1 MYKLIIS
8 IFMFM
13 FLTSSIFAE
22 DKVTSWNDILKAN
35 EAPENWLTHHCTLD
49 GQRYSRLDSINKN
62 NVSNLNVKW
71 THAIGG
77 IEGGGMWDHGGL
89 EGTPIVEDGFIYV
102 TDGWGSIY
110 KLDIR
115 NNGKLVWKMNP
126 ETDRDYAGAITC
138 CGIDNRG
145 AAFWNDKIISHT
157 LDGRLIVTNKGTG
170 EIEQDITLA
179 DPAVSEV
186 ITAAAFVIKDSAIT
200 GVSGAEYG
208 IRGWLN
214 STNLNTGKR
223 NWRTYT
229 IPAPGEPGSETWK
242 QGPESHSSDAWKHG
256 GGSTWVVGSY
266 DAELNL
272 IYWGVGNPGPDWD
285 NEYRPGDNLYSN
297 SVLALDADSG
307 KIKWHFQY
315 TPNDPYDYDGVNE
328 QTLVDTKIF
337 GKETKAVLHADRNGF
352 AYALDRTT
360 GQFLWGTPFVE
371 QLDWTIG
378 LDKYSGLPMDY
389 DENSD
394 VQRYVDSTN
403 ASRAKPEG
411 LSCPGNMGGKN
422 WPPTAYDP
430 ERNTYYI
437 PVIES
442 CALHVN
448 VPQEKEWAPREFWL
462 GGAPKM
468 GPVITGSVT
477 AMDVNTGTVTGKY
490 DMKYPNL
497 GGLLATKGGLVFTA
511 EPDGK
516 VVALDSDTLKELW
529 SFNTNTGINAP
540 PITFSVDGKQYVAI
554 LAGLG
559 GAWPKWFVATTPGLE
574 KVLAGGQQLFV
585 FGL

>member
-22 DKVTSWNDILKAN
+22 DTVTSWNDILKAN
-35 EAPENWLTHHCTLD
+35 EAPENWLTHHGTLD

>member
-35 EAPENWLTHHCTLD
+35 EAPENWLTHHGTLD

>member
-35 EAPENWLTHHCTLD
+35 EAPENWLTHHGTLD

-360 GQFLWGTPFVE
+360 GQFLWGTPFVK

>member
-35 EAPENWLTHHCTLD
+35 EAPENWLTHHGTLD

-223 NWRTYT
+223 NWRTCT

-516 VVALDSDTLKELW
+516 VLALDSDTLKELW

>member
-1 MYKLIIS
+1 
-8 IFMFM
+8 MFM

-35 EAPENWLTHHCTLD
+35 EAPENWLTHHGTLD

>member
-1 MYKLIIS
+1 MFKYLIF
-8 IFMFM
+8 IFI
-13 FLTSSIFAE
+13 FLSFTTNGFTE
-22 DKVTSWNDILKAN
+22 DNITSWDDILKSKN
-35 EAPENWLTHHCTLD
+35 TPENWLTHHGSID
-49 GQRYSRLDSINKN
+49 GQRYSRLDTINKN
-62 NVSNLNVKW
+62 NVGKLQVKW
-71 THAIGG
+71 THAIEG
-77 IEGGGMWDHGGL
+77 IEGGGIWEHGGL
-89 EGTPIVEDGFIYV
+89 EGTPIVEDGFIYI
-102 TDGWGSIY
+102 TDGWGSVY
-110 KLDIR
+110 KLDVR
-115 NNGKLVWKMNP
+115 NNGKKVWKMNP
-126 ETDRDYAGAITC
+126 ETDHDYPGAITC

-145 AAFWNDKIISHT
+145 VALWNDKVISHT
-157 LDGRLIVTNKGTG
+157 LDGRLIITNKVTG
-170 EIEQDITLA
+170 SIEKDIQLA
-179 DPAVSEV
+179 DAAISEV
-186 ITAAAFVIKDSAIT
+186 ITAAAFVVKDSAIT

-214 STNLNTGKR
+214 STNLNSGER

-328 QTLVDTKIF
+328 QTLVDAKVF

-360 GQFLWGTPFVE
+360 GRFLWGTPFVK

-378 LDKYSGLPMDY
+378 LDKYSGRPMDY

-468 GPVITGSVT
+468 GPIITGSVT

-497 GGLLATKGGLVFTA
+497 GGLLATKGGLIFTA

-516 VVALDSDTLKELW
+516 VIALDSDSLKELW

-559 GAWPKWFVATTPGLE
+559 GAWPKWFISTTPGLE
-574 KVLAGGQQLFV
+574 KVPVGGQQLFV

>member
-35 EAPENWLTHHCTLD
+35 EAPENWLTHHGTLD

-110 KLDIR
+110 KLDVR

-403 ASRAKPEG
+403 ASRAKPQG

>member
-1 MYKLIIS
+1 MFKYLIF
-8 IFMFM
+8 IFT
-13 FLTSSIFAE
+13 FLSFTNNGFTE
-22 DKVTSWNDILKAN
+22 DNITSWDDILKSKN
-35 EAPENWLTHHCTLD
+35 TPENWLTHHGSID
-49 GQRYSRLDSINKN
+49 GQRYSRLDTINKN
-62 NVSNLNVKW
+62 NVGKLQVKW
-71 THAIGG
+71 THAIEG
-77 IEGGGMWDHGGL
+77 IEGGGIWEHGGL
-89 EGTPIVEDGFIYV
+89 EGTPIVEDGFIYI
-102 TDGWGSIY
+102 TDGWGSVY
-110 KLDIR
+110 KLDVR
-115 NNGKLVWKMNP
+115 NNGKKVWKMNP
-126 ETDRDYAGAITC
+126 ETDHDYPGAITC

-145 AAFWNDKIISHT
+145 VALWNDKVISHT
-157 LDGRLIVTNKGTG
+157 LDGRLIITNKVTG
-170 EIEQDITLA
+170 SIEKDIQLA
-179 DPAVSEV
+179 DAAISEV
-186 ITAAAFVIKDSAIT
+186 ITAAAFVVKDSAIT

-214 STNLNTGKR
+214 STNLNSGER

-229 IPAPGEPGSETWK
+229 IPAPVEPGSETWK

-328 QTLVDTKIF
+328 QTLVDAKVF

-360 GQFLWGTPFVE
+360 GRFLWGTPFVK

-378 LDKYSGLPMDY
+378 LDKYSGRPMDY

-394 VQRYVDSTN
+394 VQRYVASTN

-468 GPVITGSVT
+468 GPIITGSVT

-497 GGLLATKGGLVFTA
+497 GGLLATKGGLIFTA

-516 VVALDSDTLKELW
+516 VIALDSDSLKELW

-559 GAWPKWFVATTPGLE
+559 GAWPKWFISTTPGLE
-574 KVLAGGQQLFV
+574 KVPVGGQQLFV

>member
-22 DKVTSWNDILKAN
+22 DTVTSWNDILKAN
-35 EAPENWLTHHCTLD
+35 EAPENWLTHHGTLD

-145 AAFWNDKIISHT
+145 AAFCNDKIISHT